1 MKHMK
6 IAISGNV
13 YMLPD
18 ILEVQEKLEARKH
31 EVIPIYE
38 FVEQLSEKSEK
49 KKEKNRLSF
58 FEKLKKSDA
67 LLIVNNY
74 QKKGRS
80 NYISGSSFLEM
91 GFAHALGKKLF
102 LLQGVP
108 EVSYKDEI
116 LAMKPT
122 ILKGNLNKIN

>member
-1 MKHMK
+1 MK
-6 IAISGNV
+6 IAISGNI

-18 ILEVQEKLEARKH
+18 IIEAQEIL
-31 EVIPIYE
+31 
-38 FVEQLSEKSEK
+38 EK
-49 KKEKNRLSF
+49 KKHSVVPIFEYLDQLEEIDEKRKEKNRLSF

-67 LLIVNNY
+67 LLIVNTY
-74 QKKGRS
+74 EKDGRK

-108 EVSYKDEI
+108 EVSFKDEI
-116 LAMKPT
+116 LAMKPI
-122 ILKGNLNKIN
+122 ILSGNLNKIK

>member
-1 MKHMK
+1 MK

-18 ILEVQEKLEARKH
+18 IMEVQEELEAEGHKAIPAFEFLDQLDEQDEGRK
-31 EVIPIYE
+31 
-38 FVEQLSEKSEK
+38 Q
-49 KKEKNRLSF
+49 KNRVSF

-67 LLIVNNY
+67 LLVLN
-74 QKKGRS
+74 KSLKDGRE

-91 GFAHALGKKLF
+91 GFAHALGKKIF
-102 LLQGVP
+102 LLQGIP

-116 LAMKPT
+116 LAMHP
-122 ILKGNLNKIN
+122 IVLNGNLNKIS

>member
-1 MKHMK
+1 MK

-13 YMLPD
+13 YILPD
-18 ILEVQEKLEARKH
+18 IMEVQEKLEARKH
-31 EVIPIYE
+31 EVIPVFKYLD
-38 FVEQLSEKSEK
+38 QLEEKNEK
-49 KKEKNRLSF
+49 KKEKYRLSF

-67 LLIVNNY
+67 LLIVNTY
-74 QKKGRS
+74 EKDGRK

-116 LAMKPT
+116 LAMNPT
-122 ILKGNLNKIN
+122 ILNGNLKRIA

>member
-1 MKHMK
+1 MK
-6 IAISGNV
+6 IVVSGNV

-18 ILEVQEKLEARKH
+18 IMDVQDQLETKKHKVFPIFEYLDELEEKN
-31 EVIPIYE
+31 
-38 FVEQLSEKSEK
+38 EK

-58 FEKLKKSDA
+58 FDKLKKSDA
-67 LLIVNNY
+67 LLVVNNSL
-74 QKKGRS
+74 KNGRK

-102 LLQGVP
+102 ILQGVP

-116 LAMKPT
+116 LAMEPI
-122 ILKGNLNKIN
+122 ILNGNLSKIK